1 MGVITPEFMSSEESG
16 SDSGGCL
23 FKKEI
28 PWRSNKVSNFFSE
41 LDEFVESSKSNVA
54 KRQTRQ
60 RILYGVVSSRVV
72 PSGKQ
77 IPSWAIVQPPAA
89 SDQDE

>member
-23 FKKEI
+23 FKREI
-28 PWRSNKVSNFFSE
+28 PWRSNKVNNFFAE

-60 RILYGVVSSRVV
+60 RVLNGEVSSRSI
-72 PSGKQ
+72 PSAGKQ
-77 IPSWAIVQPPAA
+77 IPSWAIVQPAA
-89 SDQDE
+89 SSE